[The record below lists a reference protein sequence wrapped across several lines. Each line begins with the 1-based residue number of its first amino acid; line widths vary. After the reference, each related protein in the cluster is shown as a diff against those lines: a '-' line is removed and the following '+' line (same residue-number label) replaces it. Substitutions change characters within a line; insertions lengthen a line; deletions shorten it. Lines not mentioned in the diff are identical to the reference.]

1 MIHSIEG
8 QSPRIAETAFAAWNC
23 EVAGDAEIGDYSSVW
38 FGAVARADLASIR
51 VGSFSNIQDNAVIHV
66 DRGMPCSIGD
76 YCTIGHGAVLHG
88 CLVSNEVIIG
98 MGAIILSGAQ
108 IGEGSI
114 VGAGALV
121 TQGKP
126 GPRHA
131 PGLGRRVLRDQGK
144 RPSLRRARQARS
156 AGLLGNR
163 PLRPHLPVIYSCARI
178 AAR

>member
-88 CLVSNEVIIG
+88 CVISNEVIIG

-121 TQGKP
+121 TQGKKFP
-126 GPRHA
+126 PRSLIVGSPA
-131 PGLGRRVLRDQGK
+131 RVTRRVSDDEFSGIRESALRYVELAK
-144 RPSLRRARQARS
+144 RV
-156 AGLLGNR
+156 
-163 PLRPHLPVIYSCARI
+163 PLDYSEIDR
-178 AAR
+178 